1 MLKPNVLIVDDSEI
15 SREILISMLED
26 EYTVYEASNGQE
38 AVDMLAEN
46 YRYYQLVL
54 LDLNMPV
61 LDGYGVLEIMK
72 EKGWMKEVPVII
84 ISAEIGRANKMGAV
98 DFFSKPFDKDIVRT
112 RIRNVL
118 AIYDRYITDSLTGGL
133 NSKGFTRQ
141 VENLFHRGI
150 DRTQFDIM
158 FFDIKNFKA
167 VNELTG
173 MENGDRVL
181 CQFYNDLIHSEI
193 EPLLAARIEA
203 DHFACLARKNEKAY
217 DSLHKLCDRR
227 FEQNGKTFQLHVH
240 CGIFHVEDKPM
251 PVSGMIDRARMA
263 ETCNGDDYAK
273 GYMVYDTAMKTTYID
288 NAEISSE
295 LSGALERGD
304 FKVYYQPVMD
314 AVTGQ
319 IASAEALVRWI
330 HPEKGMISPAVF
342 IPVLEKTGYI
352 SRLDQYVVQK
362 VRQFQKTRYEAGLS
376 VVPVSVNLSRVDFY
390 DEEIMTTLMKDLAEN
405 SIPGWMMRI
414 EVTETSYAAME
425 EHSNALLDQMRQ
437 YGIKLLMDDF
447 GKGYSSLGLLQ
458 KCDFD
463 ILKIDME
470 FVRQI
475 SDNPKT
481 RSILHA
487 IIEMSHQLGLKVVAE
502 GVETADQLEFLRD
515 HGCDYIQGYYYSR
528 PLPEA
533 EFAQRLETENIISYT
548 GNQEAEAAYIP
559 YLYRVGLHYTSLVM
573 KKKSHT
579 DSLAV
584 VDVLKRNQA
593 VGIISGLFDEKQTIC
608 YVCDFYLNMLH
619 VSFEDFRK
627 LTKDSYLSLIAPDD
641 LEIYK
646 HYEKGI
652 CEYRMQMPDGR
663 LVKVRDARTVVFTE
677 TGKTQWI
684 SAIRMI

>member
-38 AVDMLAEN
+38 AVDMLEEN
-46 YRYYQLVL
+46 YQYYQLVL

-72 EKGWMKEVPVII
+72 EKGWLKELPVII

-98 DFFSKPFDKDIVRT
+98 DFFSKPFDKEIVRT

-118 AIYDRYITDSLTGGL
+118 AIYERYITDSLTGGL

-141 VENLFHRGI
+141 VENLFHRGV

-181 CQFYNDLIHSEI
+181 CQFYRDLVKSEI
-193 EPLLAARIEA
+193 QPLAVARIEA
-203 DHFACLARKNEKAY
+203 DHFACLARRNEEAY
-217 DSLHKLCDRR
+217 ACLTQLCDRR
-227 FEQNGKTFQLHVH
+227 FSQNGKTFQMHVH
-240 CGIFHVEDKPM
+240 CGIFHIEDKPM
-251 PVSGMIDRARMA
+251 AVEGMIDRARMA
-263 ETCNGDDYAK
+263 ETYNGDDYAK
-273 GYMVYDTAMKTTYID
+273 GYKVYDTKMKTSYID

-295 LSGALERGD
+295 LSGALENGD

-319 IASAEALVRWI
+319 IASAEALVRWV

-352 SRLDQYVVQK
+352 SRLDLYVLQQ
-362 VRQFQKTRYEAGLS
+362 VRKFLEKRYEAGLP

-390 DEEIMTTLMKDLAEN
+390 DEEMMDSLMQTLDEER
-405 SIPGWMMRI
+405 IPGWLMRI
-414 EVTETSYAAME
+414 EITETSYAAME
-425 EHSNALLDQMRQ
+425 EHSNALLEKMRK
-437 YGIKLLMDDF
+437 YGVKLLMDDF

-475 SDNPKT
+475 STNPKT

-502 GVETADQLEFLRD
+502 GVETAEQLEFLRA

-528 PLPEA
+528 PLPQT
-533 EFAQRLETENIISYT
+533 EFVEMLESEKIVKYVAD
-548 GNQEAEAAYIP
+548 EDAEAAYIP
-559 YLYRVGLHYTSLVM
+559 YFYRAGVHYTSSDM
-573 KKKSHT
+573 QKYSHT
-579 DSLAV
+579 DSMAIA
-584 VDVLKRNQA
+584 DVLKRNQA
-593 VGIISGLFDEKQTIC
+593 VGIISGLCDEKQTIC
-608 YVCDFYLNMLH
+608 YACDFYLSMLH
-619 VSFEDFRK
+619 MSFEEFRS
-627 LTKDSYLSLIAPDD
+627 LTKDSYLNLIAPEDM
-641 LEIYK
+641 EMYK
-646 HYEKGI
+646 NHEKGI
-652 CEYRMQMPDGR
+652 CEYQIRMADGHFM
-663 LVKVRDARTVVFTE
+663 KVRDARTEVFTKN
-677 TGKTQWI
+677 GKKQWI
-684 SAIRMI
+684 SAIRLI